1 MILVARRLEL
11 LEQVANR
18 INEAGGRALVNRVF
32 LYMQK
37 NFYFSRLIGHD
48 VSLSLR
54 GALVYQIRSFF
65 EQKAVDP
72 SPPPSF

>member
-32 LYMQK
+32 LYAKKLLLQ
-37 NFYFSRLIGHD
+37 
-48 VSLSLR
+48 
-54 GALVYQIRSFF
+54 
-65 EQKAVDP
+65 P
-72 SPPPSF
+72 SNRT